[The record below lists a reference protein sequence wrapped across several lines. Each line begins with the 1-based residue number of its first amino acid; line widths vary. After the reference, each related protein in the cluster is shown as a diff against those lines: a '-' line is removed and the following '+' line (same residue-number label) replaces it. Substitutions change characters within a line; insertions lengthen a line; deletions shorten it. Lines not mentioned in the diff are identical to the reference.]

1 MDPDTESVLVSTCLA
16 LGGFEDRSEN
26 PDDTSQVYVMGD
38 ECLECLKDIKK
49 FIKYYEETGNNVA
62 LTYLGKM
69 GILEKDL
76 IPIILLNSP
85 ADNSIKERLVLACV
99 ELMVP
104 MTWII
109 DYEELKKIATAEED
123 DSIVGNL
130 YEKNE
135 ILRSYKKAFLQPG
148 VLNAIFHVLLR
159 PIQVEYRVRTTRD
172 TAIIRLGLSL
182 FRNLVAIRDAENSLT
197 GSMDQFLSSIMQDQL
212 LDRFQQENVMSLLVT
227 LASSSR
233 DAQLVEWNA
242 MTMEIFYYIF
252 AGVEPE
258 ELLPAVVSSTG
269 TMRNSKLEELLQK
282 EEREKNAQSTA
293 GRKRHDRFGTTGE
306 ARLMDGR
313 RMVLHQKGALFSSI
327 EKQLDS
333 VKKPKA
339 KTKRRKELG
348 EFKKTL
354 SRSGAENLRNI
365 ALTVLESCFNPLFG
379 SIRRDIELGRERIKP
394 HHPSQSHVLMTFL
407 LQFRRLYV
415 DNLIKQPRQ
424 TKKDIIEQ
432 DMKRLTEMMKTF
444 FRHEPERLQELK
456 TITDTQDWSKLQQ
469 LSDSALSAHQHT
481 VFEGKKAEILS
492 IQEEKLLQLEVDYQK
507 SIEAWDYDLISTAV
521 EKTSVF
527 QIIRYIRDKV
537 EPKDKEWSDIRKALD
552 CFQEMLVA
560 LNGMYKS
567 PNEQYREASDN
578 VQNNLYYEEGTLELF
593 LDLVKGFKTQSPKYL
608 MTLIR
613 MNHILL
619 KTLET
624 YSQEK
629 SFIAINKKHALRIK
643 KKMTKAGPKEADKDS
658 ASQTEDQDGPTAIQE
673 HTMDGVQEE
682 ESQQS
687 TQNHQESQ
695 DQLETQDEPNNDQSS
710 DDDELPSHTY
720 KEHKFV
726 FKDFEARYV
735 NEIVLATY
743 CAYLEN
749 FAELNDTQ
757 LRWVAAMFYRMAI
770 NCGNT
775 AVFYK
780 ASTLQLFHQILDSG
794 LLDPKGDLVRFI
806 YHLLRQF
813 FKKLQEYPLLV
824 IDVFA
829 PKPKKVCLELNI
841 GRLEAE
847 KADLEVS
854 AKKEKR
860 LMATELEVDSNRSE
874 EEQIKIAVMA
884 LYDEDKGELVDWAVE
899 ILKDG
904 IVQRELMTFR
914 TESELSENP
923 DLMHSVE
930 GVKDI
935 PVVANTPAR
944 QKSLHIEPRFR
955 LLLKLIKFTR
965 DGSGDDFQFKIPKDL
980 PTDTMVHFQEI
991 IESVE
996 PDFSEEGASYDL
1008 QNLIKKINKPSSSK
1022 RRDRIGG
1029 GRVMAEKE
1037 AVVYHSA
1044 EYVVDSDNENDAYFE
1059 GEQELRTRK
1068 AIDFSDAEKRH
1079 LQMVENNERIKAQ
1092 KMKEA
1097 AQAKR
1102 AALKG
1107 TTVSLTDD
1115 DGDDQDG
1122 DNWGNSN
1129 DDAGRPSALPTP
1141 PLLRKAAVSL
1151 DSDDDS
1157 DNSDSDITSQPPAKS
1172 TSDVESDSDDYDG
1185 ESNQATATPRRTTS
1199 SAGALSRRLVDLEDS
1214 EDEDEQQA
1222 TQPLLGPSRT
1232 SKQTNKRRIILE
1244 DSDDEDDEQHTTQG
1258 SPAKKKHAFEE

>member
-1 MDPDTESVLVSTCLA
+1 MDPDTESLLVSTCLA

-26 PDDTSQVYVMGD
+26 LDDTSRVYVMGD

-49 FIKYYEETGNNVA
+49 FIKYYEEAGDNVA
-62 LTYLGKM
+62 LTFLGKM

-85 ADNSIKERLVLACV
+85 ADSSIKERLVLACI

-109 DYEELKKIATAEED
+109 DYEELRKIATAEED

-148 VLNAIFHVLLR
+148 VLDAVFNVLLR
-159 PIQVEYRVRTTRD
+159 PLQVEYRVRTTRD

-182 FRNLVAIRDAENSLT
+182 FRNLVAIRDAETSLT

-212 LDRFQQENVMSLLVT
+212 LERFQQENVMSLLVT
-227 LASSSR
+227 LASSSK
-233 DAQLVEWNA
+233 DAQLAEWNA
-242 MTMEIFYYIF
+242 ITMEIFYYIF
-252 AGVEPE
+252 SGVEPE
-258 ELLPAVVSSTG
+258 ELMSGVVSSTG
-269 TMRNSKLEELLQK
+269 SVRNSKLEELLQK
-282 EEREKNAQSTA
+282 EEREKQAQSTA

-306 ARLMDGR
+306 ARLTDGR

-339 KTKRRKELG
+339 KAKRQKELG

-365 ALTVLESCFNPLFG
+365 ALTVLESCFNPLYE
-379 SIRRDIELGRERIKP
+379 SIRRDIEMGRERVKP
-394 HHPSQSHVLMTFL
+394 YHLSQFHVLMTFL

-432 DMKRLTEMMKTF
+432 DMKRLSEMMKTF
-444 FRHEPERLQELK
+444 LRHEPERLQELK
-456 TITDTQDWSKLQQ
+456 AIADAQDWGKLQQ
-469 LSDSALSAHQHT
+469 LSDSTLSAHQQT
-481 VFEGKKAEILS
+481 VYGSKKAEIMRV
-492 IQEEKLLQLEVDYQK
+492 QEEKLSQLEEEYRK
-507 SIEAWDYDLISTAV
+507 SVEALDYDLISSAV

-527 QIIRYIRDKV
+527 QIIRYIRTQV
-537 EPKDKEWSDIRKALD
+537 EQKDK
-552 CFQEMLVA
+552 LVA

-593 LDLVKGFKTQSPKYL
+593 LDLVKGYKSQSHKYL

-619 KTLET
+619 KTLEM

-629 SFIAINKKHALRIK
+629 SYIAINKKHAMRISK
-643 KKMTKAGPKEADKDS
+643 KKNNPAPEEADKDG
-658 ASQTEDQDGPTAIQE
+658 ASQTENPDGPATNQE
-673 HTMDGVQEE
+673 QAMDGGQEGA
-682 ESQQS
+682 
-687 TQNHQESQ
+687 TQPETE
-695 DQLETQDEPNNDQSS
+695 DQPETQDELNNDQDS
-710 DDDELPSHTY
+710 DNEELPSHTY

-726 FKDFEARYV
+726 FKDFERRYA

-743 CAYLEN
+743 CTFLEN
-749 FAELNDTQ
+749 FAELSDIQ
-757 LRWVAAMFYRMAI
+757 LRWVAAMFYRIAI
-770 NCGNT
+770 NCANT

-780 ASTLQLFHQILDSG
+780 ASTLQLFHQILDSA

-813 FKKLQEYPLLV
+813 FKKLEEYPLLV

-829 PKPKKVCLELNI
+829 PKSKKTCLELNI

-860 LMATELEVDSNRSE
+860 LMATELEVDSTRSE

-884 LYDEDKGELVDWAVE
+884 LYDEDKGELVEWAIE
-899 ILKDG
+899 ILKNG

-914 TESELSENP
+914 TEDELAENP

-935 PVVANTPAR
+935 PIIANTPAR
-944 QKSLHIEPRFR
+944 QKSLRIEPRFR

-965 DGSGDDFQFKIPKDL
+965 DDHGDDFQFKIPKDL
-980 PTDTMVHFQEI
+980 PTDTMQQFQDI
-991 IESVE
+991 IESV
-996 PDFSEEGASYDL
+996 DQDSLEESASYDF
-1008 QNLIKKINKPSSSK
+1008 QNLIKKINKPSSS
-1022 RRDRIGG
+1022 RRRGIGG
-1029 GRVMAEKE
+1029 SRVMAEQE

-1044 EYVVDSDNENDAYFE
+1044 EYVVDSEDEDDAYFE
-1059 GEQELRTRK
+1059 GERELRTRK

-1079 LQMVENNERIKAQ
+1079 REMIENNERMKAQ
-1092 KMKEA
+1092 KLKETT
-1097 AQAKR
+1097 QAKR

-1107 TTVSLTDD
+1107 TSVALTDHE
-1115 DGDDQDG
+1115 
-1122 DNWGNSN
+1122 DNKEDSD
-1129 DDAGRPSALPTP
+1129 DDAGRPSASLSPSP
-1141 PLLRKAAVSL
+1141 RRKTSVSL

-1157 DNSDSDITSQPPAKS
+1157 DR
-1172 TSDVESDSDDYDG
+1172 SDD
-1185 ESNQATATPRRTTS
+1185 ESTRRRPPPK
-1199 SAGALSRRLVDLEDS
+1199 SASDNEIK
-1214 EDEDEQQA
+1214 QQA
-1222 TQPLLGPSRT
+1222 TQPLPEPSRT
-1232 SKQTNKRRIILE
+1232 PTQTNKRRIILE
-1244 DSDDEDDEQHTTQG
+1244 DSEDEDDDEHTQG

>member
-1 MDPDTESVLVSTCLA
+1 MDPDTESLLVSTCLA
-16 LGGFEDRSEN
+16 LGGFEDQSEN
-26 PDDTSQVYVMGD
+26 LNDTSRVYVMGD

-49 FIKYYEETGNNVA
+49 FIKYYEEAGDNVA
-62 LTYLGKM
+62 LTFLGKM

-85 ADNSIKERLVLACV
+85 ADNSTKERLVLACI

-135 ILRSYKKAFLQPG
+135 ILRNYKRAFLQPG
-148 VLNAIFHVLLR
+148 VLNAVFDVLLR

-182 FRNLVAIRDAENSLT
+182 FRNLVAIRDGEASLA
-197 GSMDQFLSSIMQDQL
+197 GSMNQFLSSIMQDQL
-212 LDRFQQENVMSLLVT
+212 LERFQKENVMSLLVT
-227 LASSSR
+227 LASSSK
-233 DAQLVEWNA
+233 DAQLAEWNA
-242 MTMEIFYYIF
+242 ITMEIFYYIF
-252 AGVEPE
+252 SGVEPE
-258 ELLPAVVSSTG
+258 ELMPAVLSSTG
-269 TMRNSKLEELLQK
+269 SVRNSKLEELLQK
-282 EEREKNAQSTA
+282 EEREKQAQSTA

-313 RMVLHQKGALFSSI
+313 RMVLHRKGAFFSSI

-333 VKKPKA
+333 IKKPKA
-339 KTKRRKELG
+339 KTKRQKELG
-348 EFKKTL
+348 DFKKTL

-365 ALTVLESCFNPLFG
+365 ALTVTESCFN
-379 SIRRDIELGRERIKP
+379 
-394 HHPSQSHVLMTFL
+394 Q
-407 LQFRRLYV
+407 
-415 DNLIKQPRQ
+415 NLIKQPRQ

-432 DMKRLTEMMKTF
+432 DMKRLTEMLKTF

-456 TITDTQDWSKLQQ
+456 TIADAQDWGRLQQ
-469 LSDSALSAHQHT
+469 LSDSALSAHQRT
-481 VFEGKKAEILS
+481 VYVSKKAEIMRL
-492 IQEEKLLQLEVDYQK
+492 QEEKLSQLEEEYRK
-507 SIEAWDYDLISTAV
+507 SVEAWDYDLISTAV
-521 EKTSVF
+521 DKTTVF

-537 EPKDKEWSDIRKALD
+537 ERNEKDLTSDIRKALD
-552 CFQEMLVA
+552 CFQEILVA

-593 LDLVKGFKTQSPKYL
+593 LDLVKGYKRQSPRYL

-619 KTLET
+619 KILET

-629 SFIAINKKHALRIK
+629 AYIAINKKHAMKIK
-643 KKMTKAGPKEADKDS
+643 KKKTNAAPEERDKDG
-658 ASQTEDQDGPTAIQE
+658 ASQTENLDEPVADQAQQ
-673 HTMDGVQEE
+673 TMDGVQEG
-682 ESQQS
+682 ESQQE
-687 TQNHQESQ
+687 TQEQP
-695 DQLETQDEPNNDQSS
+695 ETQDEINNDRDS
-710 DDDELPSHTY
+710 DDEELPSHTY
-720 KEHKFV
+720 KERKFV
-726 FKDFEARYV
+726 FKDFERRYA

-743 CAYLEN
+743 CTYLEN

-770 NCGNT
+770 NCANT

-813 FKKLQEYPLLV
+813 FKKLQEYPLLAV
-824 IDVFA
+824 DVFA
-829 PKPKKVCLELNI
+829 PKTKRTCLELNI

-847 KADLEVS
+847 KTELEVS
-854 AKKEKR
+854 EKKEKR

-874 EEQIKIAVMA
+874 EEQIKIAVLA
-884 LYDEDKGELVDWAVE
+884 LYDEDKSELVEWAVE
-899 ILKDG
+899 ILKSG
-904 IVQRELMTFR
+904 VIQRELMTFR
-914 TESELSENP
+914 TESELAENP

-930 GVKDI
+930 GVEDI

-944 QKSLHIEPRFR
+944 QKSLRIEPRFR
-955 LLLKLIKFTR
+955 LLLKLIRLTR
-965 DGSGDDFQFKIPKDL
+965 NDLGDDFQFKIPKDL
-980 PTDTMVHFQEI
+980 PTDLMVHFQEV
-991 IESVE
+991 IEAVDQDS
-996 PDFSEEGASYDL
+996 SEESSSYDF
-1008 QNLIKKINKPSSSK
+1008 QNLIKKINKPSSS
-1022 RRDRIGG
+1022 RRRGIGG
-1029 GRVMAEKE
+1029 SRVMAEQE

-1044 EYVVDSDNENDAYFE
+1044 EYVIDSGDEDDAYFE

-1068 AIDFSDAEKRH
+1068 AIDFTDAEKRH
-1079 LQMVENNERIKAQ
+1079 REMIENNERMKAQ
-1092 KMKEA
+1092 KMKET

-1107 TTVSLTDD
+1107 TSISLTDDEDNRDNSDDDARQPSASPSPPPPWKASVSLASDDDDDD
-1115 DGDDQDG
+1115 DGDDE
-1122 DNWGNSN
+1122 
-1129 DDAGRPSALPTP
+1129 
-1141 PLLRKAAVSL
+1141 
-1151 DSDDDS
+1151 
-1157 DNSDSDITSQPPAKS
+1157 ITSRRYPSKS
-1172 TSDVESDSDDYDG
+1172 TSDVENDDG
-1185 ESNQATATPRRTTS
+1185 QPSQAAATPRRAANNAAVS
-1199 SAGALSRRLVDLEDS
+1199 SRRLVDLEDS
-1214 EDEDEQQA
+1214 EDDNDSENEQA
-1222 TQPLLGPSRT
+1222 TQPLPVTSRA
-1232 SKQTNKRRIILE
+1232 SMQTHKRRIILE
-1244 DSDDEDDEQHTTQG
+1244 DSDDEDDEQHTQG

>member
-1 MDPDTESVLVSTCLA
+1 MDPDTESLLVSTCLA
-16 LGGFEDRSEN
+16 LGGFEDKSEN
-26 PDDTSQVYVMGD
+26 LDDTSRVYVMGD

-49 FIKYYEETGNNVA
+49 FIKYYEEAGDNVA
-62 LTYLGKM
+62 LTFLGKM

-85 ADNSIKERLVLACV
+85 ADNSTKERLVLACSKISAQKDALMERV

-109 DYEELKKIATAEED
+109 DYEELKRIATAEED
-123 DSIVGNL
+123 HSIVGNL

-148 VLNAIFHVLLR
+148 VLDAVFNVLLR
-159 PIQVEYRVRTTRD
+159 PLQVEYRVRTTRD

-182 FRNLVAIRDAENSLT
+182 FRNLVAIRDAEVSLA

-212 LDRFQQENVMSLLVT
+212 LERFQQENVMSLLVT
-227 LASSSR
+227 LASSSK
-233 DAQLVEWNA
+233 DAQLAEWNA
-242 MTMEIFYYIF
+242 IIMEIFYYIF
-252 AGVEPE
+252 SGVDPE
-258 ELLPAVVSSTG
+258 ELMPGVVSSTG
-269 TMRNSKLEELLQK
+269 SVRNSKLEELLQK
-282 EEREKNAQSTA
+282 EEREKQAQSTA

-306 ARLMDGR
+306 ARLTDGR

-327 EKQLDS
+327 EKQLDN

-339 KTKRRKELG
+339 KTKRLKELG

-365 ALTVLESCFNPLFG
+365 ALTVLESCFNPLYE
-379 SIRRDIELGRERIKP
+379 SIRRDIEMGRERVKP
-394 HHPSQSHVLMTFL
+394 YHLGQFHVLMTFL

-424 TKKDIIEQ
+424 TKKDVIEQ
-432 DMKRLTEMMKTF
+432 DMKRLSEMMKTF
-444 FRHEPERLQELK
+444 LRHEPERLQELMA
-456 TITDTQDWSKLQQ
+456 IVDAQDWGKLQQ
-469 LSDSALSAHQHT
+469 LSDSALSAHQQA
-481 VFEGKKAEILS
+481 VYGAKKAEIMRV
-492 IQEEKLLQLEVDYQK
+492 QEEKLSQLEEEYRRSVEAMDY
-507 SIEAWDYDLISTAV
+507 ALISTAV

-527 QIIRYIRDKV
+527 QIIRYIRAQVERNDK
-537 EPKDKEWSDIRKALD
+537 DLTNDIRKALD

-593 LDLVKGFKTQSPKYL
+593 LDLVKGYKRQSPKYL

-629 SFIAINKKHALRIK
+629 SYIAINKKHATRLK
-643 KKMTKAGPKEADKDS
+643 KNKTNPASEEADKDGVPQTENPDEP
-658 ASQTEDQDGPTAIQE
+658 AKGQEQEGEPQLETEDQP
-673 HTMDGVQEE
+673 
-682 ESQQS
+682 
-687 TQNHQESQ
+687 
-695 DQLETQDEPNNDQSS
+695 ETQDEHNNDQDS
-710 DDDELPSHTY
+710 DNEELPLYTY

-726 FKDFEARYV
+726 FKDFERRYA

-743 CAYLEN
+743 CTFLEN
-749 FAELNDTQ
+749 FAELSDIQ

-770 NCGNT
+770 NCANT

-829 PKPKKVCLELNI
+829 PKTRRICLELNI

-847 KADLEVS
+847 KTDIEVS

-884 LYDEDKGELVDWAVE
+884 LYDEDKSDLVEWAIE
-899 ILKDG
+899 ILKNG

-914 TESELSENP
+914 TEDELAENP

-930 GVKDI
+930 GVEDI
-935 PVVANTPAR
+935 PIVANTPAR
-944 QKSLHIEPRFR
+944 QTSLRIEPRFR
-955 LLLKLIKFTR
+955 LLFKLIKFTR
-965 DGSGDDFQFKIPKDL
+965 NDHGDDFQFKIPKDL
-980 PTDTMVHFQEI
+980 PTDTMQQFQDI
-991 IESVE
+991 IESVDQDLSAE
-996 PDFSEEGASYDL
+996 STPYDFE
-1008 QNLIKKINKPSSSK
+1008 NLIKKINKPSSSRK
-1022 RRDRIGG
+1022 RGIGG
-1029 GRVMAEKE
+1029 SRVMAQQE
-1037 AVVYHSA
+1037 VVAYHSA
-1044 EYVVDSDNENDAYFE
+1044 EYVVDSEDENDAYFE
-1059 GEQELRTRK
+1059 VERELRARK
-1068 AIDFSDAEKRH
+1068 AIDFSEAEKRH
-1079 LQMVENNERIKAQ
+1079 REMIENNERMKAQ
-1092 KMKEA
+1092 KLKEV

-1102 AALKG
+1102 TVLKG
-1107 TTVSLTDD
+1107 TSVSLTDNGHNRKD
-1115 DGDDQDG
+1115 SD
-1122 DNWGNSN
+1122 
-1129 DDAGRPSALPTP
+1129 DDAGRPSAFPSP
-1141 PLLRKAAVSL
+1141 PPRRKTSVNL

-1157 DNSDSDITSQPPAKS
+1157 DLSDDKSTSRRSPPKS
-1172 TSDVESDSDDYDG
+1172 TSDVESDDSQP
-1185 ESNQATATPRRTTS
+1185 SQAAVTPRRATNN
-1199 SAGALSRRLVDLEDS
+1199 AAVLSRRLVDLEDS
-1214 EDEDEQQA
+1214 DDDGYSENESEQQA
-1222 TQPLLGPSRT
+1222 TQPLPEPSRT
-1232 SKQTNKRRIILE
+1232 PTQTNKRRIILE
-1244 DSDDEDDEQHTTQG
+1244 DSEDEDDDNHTQG

>member
-1 MDPDTESVLVSTCLA
+1 MDPDTESLLVSTCLA

-26 PDDTSQVYVMGD
+26 LDDTSRVYVMGD

-49 FIKYYEETGNNVA
+49 FIKYYEEAGDNVA
-62 LTYLGKM
+62 LTFLGKM

-76 IPIILLNSP
+76 IPIVLLNSP
-85 ADNSIKERLVLACV
+85 ADNSIKERLVLACI

-135 ILRSYKKAFLQPG
+135 ILRNYKKAFLQPG
-148 VLNAIFHVLLR
+148 VLNAVFDVLLR

-182 FRNLVAIRDAENSLT
+182 FRNLVAIRDAETSLA

-212 LDRFQQENVMSLLVT
+212 LERFQEENVMSLLVT
-227 LASSSR
+227 LASSSK
-233 DAQLVEWNA
+233 DSQLAEWNA
-242 MTMEIFYYIF
+242 ITMEIFYYIF
-252 AGVEPE
+252 SGVEPE
-258 ELLPAVVSSTG
+258 ELMPAVVSSTG
-269 TMRNSKLEELLQK
+269 SVRNSKLEELLQK
-282 EEREKNAQSTA
+282 EEREKQAQSTA

-306 ARLMDGR
+306 ARLTDGR

-339 KTKRRKELG
+339 KTKRQKELDD
-348 EFKKTL
+348 FKKTL
-354 SRSGAENLRNI
+354 SKSGAENLRNI
-365 ALTVLESCFNPLFG
+365 ALTVLESCFNPLFE
-379 SIRRDIELGRERIKP
+379 SIRRDIEMGRERVKP
-394 HHPSQSHVLMTFL
+394 YHVSQSHVLMAFL

-415 DNLIKQPRQ
+415 ENLIKQPRQ

-432 DMKRLTEMMKTF
+432 DMKRLTEMLKTF
-444 FRHEPERLQELK
+444 FRHEPERLLELK
-456 TITDTQDWSKLQQ
+456 TIVDAQDWGKLQH

-481 VFEGKKAEILS
+481 VYESKKAEIMHL
-492 IQEEKLLQLEVDYQK
+492 QEEKLLQLEEEYRK
-507 SIEAWDYDLISTAV
+507 SVEAWDYDLISTAV
-521 EKTSVF
+521 DKATVF
-527 QIIRYIRDKV
+527 QIIRYIRDRV
-537 EPKDKEWSDIRKALD
+537 ERNEKDLTSNIRKALD
-552 CFQEMLVA
+552 CFQEILVA

-593 LDLVKGFKTQSPKYL
+593 LDLVKGYKRQSPKYL

-629 SFIAINKKHALRIK
+629 AYIAINKKHAMKIK
-643 KKMTKAGPKEADKDS
+643 KKKTNPAPEETDKDG
-658 ASQTEDQDGPTAIQE
+658 ALQTENPDEPVANQE
-673 HTMDGVQEE
+673 QIMDGVQEGE
-682 ESQQS
+682 PQQE
-687 TQNHQESQ
+687 TQEQPEM
-695 DQLETQDEPNNDQSS
+695 QDEPNNDQNS
-710 DDDELPSHTY
+710 DDEELPSHTY
-720 KEHKFV
+720 KEHRFV
-726 FKDFEARYV
+726 FKDFERRYA

-770 NCGNT
+770 NCANT

-824 IDVFA
+824 VDVFA
-829 PKPKKVCLELNI
+829 PKTKRICLELNI

-847 KADLEVS
+847 KTELEVS
-854 AKKEKR
+854 EKKEKR

-884 LYDEDKGELVDWAVE
+884 LYDEDKSELVEWAVE
-899 ILKDG
+899 ILKNG
-904 IVQRELMTFR
+904 VIQRELMTFR
-914 TESELSENP
+914 TESELAENP

-930 GVKDI
+930 GVEDI

-944 QKSLHIEPRFR
+944 QKSLRIEPRFR
-955 LLLKLIKFTR
+955 LLLKLIRLTR
-965 DGSGDDFQFKIPKDL
+965 DDVGADFQFKIPKDL
-980 PTDTMVHFQEI
+980 PTDLMVHFQEV
-991 IESVE
+991 IEAVDQDS
-996 PDFSEEGASYDL
+996 SEESASYDF
-1008 QNLIKKINKPSSSK
+1008 QNLIKKINKPSSS
-1022 RRDRIGG
+1022 RRRGIGG
-1029 GRVMAEKE
+1029 SRVMAEQE

-1044 EYVVDSDNENDAYFE
+1044 EYVVDSGDEDDAYFE
-1059 GEQELRTRK
+1059 GERELRTRK
-1068 AIDFSDAEKRH
+1068 AIDFTYAEKRH
-1079 LQMVENNERIKAQ
+1079 REMVENNERMKVQ
-1092 KMKEA
+1092 QMKEA
-1097 AQAKR
+1097 ARVKR

-1107 TTVSLTDD
+1107 TSISLTDD
-1115 DGDDQDG
+1115 EGNK
-1122 DNWGNSN
+1122 DNSDN
-1129 DDAGRPSALPTP
+1129 DTGRPSAFPSP
-1141 PLLRKAAVSL
+1141 PPPRKASVSL
-1151 DSDDDS
+1151 DSDDD
-1157 DNSDSDITSQPPAKS
+1157 DDDDSDDEITSGRYPPKS
-1172 TSDVESDSDDYDG
+1172 TSDVESDDG
-1185 ESNQATATPRRTTS
+1185 RPSQAAATPRRTTNIAAAS
-1199 SAGALSRRLVDLEDS
+1199 SRRVIDLENS
-1214 EDEDEQQA
+1214 EDDNDSDNEQQA
-1222 TQPLLGPSRT
+1222 TQPLPVASRSST
-1232 SKQTNKRRIILE
+1232 QTNKRRIILE
-1244 DSDDEDDEQHTTQG
+1244 DSDDEDDEPHTQG